1 MLGLTTGSNKDL
13 TRLIIVGGE
22 GGKFYLLFNGIRGLP
37 ILGNQAG
44 KFCYVALGQELGAEA
59 SL

>member
-1 MLGLTTGSNKDL
+1 MSGVRQEEPVCGAAGTGGSSRGWRKSLPNLGVL
-13 TRLIIVGGE
+13 
-22 GGKFYLLFNGIRGLP
+22 GLP

-44 KFCYVALGQELGAEA
+44 KFACGQELGAEA